1 MGLERIGDLSLATR
15 FQPNAKENAPPTNP
29 AVAAQGAVI
38 ELNTDG
44 HLLQILP
51 KDQAPAH
58 MSLPAPLG
66 QEFSQALGDQF
77 VHQLSSSALH
87 SNAQIAYGIKH
98 LGELK
103 GASAPMYGQQFTSA
117 HQGQKFG
124 DKYEIVGAKPQGVEP
139 GFTAKKVWTDRD
151 TEKMLG
157 LEGDHK
163 YMQGSLVALLDSL
176 SDIELL
182 DLAQLHDTDENRHPI
197 QLRSELKAL
206 SNVEELKTFLKPILE
221 RLRTDFLMSRANQTL
236 LQPENAKHIDA
247 MRAHIK
253 TNIGQQ
259 KFEKLHYMKLD
270 YSIRT
275 SNFISTKYIRPARK
289 NAGFLKGV
297 VDFFVRWWKADK
309 PKELNKAAVRECLAN
324 DLTRAFGVNT
334 QKLKLV
340 ESKHAS
346 GETKWMLD
354 GTHVTAKD
362 PSEKYFDLEKCMS
375 GHGDQQ
381 VLVQTDMENGKPV
394 RQFNTVSEQGRVDIK
409 VFTADTKIKD
419 LGEKK
424 ILFMLMGDVDA
435 VGSRGQNKGRIG
447 DDFVAIDPGHSLS
460 TSSMDKRTIH
470 NDFSMSNSASYKNF
484 SIFDQSP
491 YSDRMRGVQKIQTL
505 RQSDSEWSRI
515 FAQYKSQFGSDK
527 DANSNFQAA
536 IGQWQTSF
544 ESRADDIVNNV
555 FKDRLAVYEFDMGKT
570 DSVEKDKAHAQVL
583 DMLDTFEK
591 ITSKHAWTQR
601 WTDKDGTPCRV
612 DLAVPMVKPKDRQEW
627 QVTEDKQS
635 GELVFKAVRPKKD
648 FFDRWTQFR
657 NSVDRFPV
665 VSVSSPSDSEFVV
678 RIAKKD
684 LESASEVFNLEQL
697 RMLSFT

>member
-38 ELNTDG
+38 ELNPDG

-51 KDQAPAH
+51 KGQAPAN

-66 QEFSQALGDQF
+66 QDFSHALGDQF
-77 VHQLSSSALH
+77 VHQLPASALR

-103 GASAPMYGQQFTSA
+103 GAAAPIYGQQFTAA
-117 HQGQKFG
+117 HKGQKFG

-151 TEKMLG
+151 TEKMLD
-157 LEGDHK
+157 LQGDHK
-163 YMQGSLVALLDSL
+163 YMQGSLGALLDSL

-182 DLAQLHDTDENRHPI
+182 DLAQQHDSDEKRHPTE
-197 QLRSELKAL
+197 LRKELQAL
-206 SNVEELKTFLKPILE
+206 GNVEVLKTFLGPMLE
-221 RLRTDFLMSRANQTL
+221 RLRTEFLTSIANQTL
-236 LQPENAKHIDA
+236 LQPEYAKHIDA

-253 TNIGQQ
+253 NNIGQQ

-275 SNFISTKYIRPARK
+275 PDFISTKYIRPARK
-289 NAGFLKGV
+289 NIGFLKGV

-340 ESKHAS
+340 ESRHAT

-381 VLVQTDMENGKPV
+381 VLVETEMENGKPV
-394 RQFNTVSEQGRVDIK
+394 QQSKTVNEQGRGDVK
-409 VFTADTKIKD
+409 VFKADTTIKD

-447 DDFVAIDPGHSLS
+447 KEFVAIDPGHSLS
-460 TSSMDKRTIH
+460 TSSMDKRTIQ
-470 NDFSMSNSASYKNF
+470 NDFSMSNAGSYRNF
-484 SIFDQSP
+484 SIFDQSS

-505 RQSDSEWSRI
+505 RQSDSEWGRI
-515 FAQYKSQFGSDK
+515 FAQYKSQFGADK

-536 IGQWQTSF
+536 IDRWQSSF

-555 FKDRLAVYEFDMGKT
+555 FKDRLAVYEFDVGTT
-570 DSVEKDKAHAQVL
+570 DPVKKDEAHAQVL

-591 ITSKHAWTQR
+591 ITSKHTWTQR

-612 DLAVPMVKPKDRQEW
+612 DLAFPMVKPKDRQEW
-627 QVTEDKQS
+627 RVTEDKQS
-635 GELVFKAVRPKKD
+635 GELVFQAIRPKKD

-657 NSVDRFPV
+657 NSVDKFPV
-665 VSVSSPSDSEFVV
+665 VSVSSPSNSEFIV

-684 LESASEVFNLEQL
+684 LASAAEVFNLQQL
-697 RMLSFT
+697 RRLSYP